1 MMKLGQMASY
11 LDQGMP
17 EHVRSALAEL
27 QSNAPPMSPELAA
40 GVIVDQ
46 LGAPP
51 EELFAEWDPHPIASA
66 SIGQVHRAIT
76 RDGRAVAVKVQYP
89 GVSEAIRA
97 DLDNTDLVMSAF
109 KMMFPGLDP
118 APMVREIKERLSEEL
133 DYRLE
138 ADHQQ
143 MFAEEYRA
151 HPTITVPDVVRELSA
166 EKVLTTDLAE
176 GVPFAEMERW
186 TQEERNLAAE
196 TIFRFVFH
204 GLYRMLAF
212 NGDPHPGNYLFLSGG
227 RVTFLDFG
235 LVKRFTHTEMDQF
248 GEMVK
253 AMVLDHD
260 IAAYRTLVE
269 DYGIIEPGWVSPTTQ
284 ILAYFR
290 HFYEF
295 LMTDEVS
302 TIDAAYASEMVRR
315 FFDPS
320 GPHGDIMRAA
330 NVPAEFVVIQ
340 RINLG
345 LFALLGQLDATAQLA
360 GDRRGDLA
368 LRRRPSIDE
377 DGRGRSGLATGA
389 PACADR
395 FLNSEVSNRLRLT
408 RRSRPL
414 PVSSSER
421 SAASANPRARSSR
434 RSRRPWL
441 RWRTRPVRCSRCSP
455 RGVSR
460 RRRCRPTGSG
470 TRS

>member
-1 MMKLGQMASY
+1 MKTAAQITETLGNMKGAMMKLGQMASY

-269 DYGIIEPGWVSPTTQ
+269 DYGIIEPGLGVSDAQ

-302 TIDAAYASEMVRR
+302 TIDAAFASEMVRR

-345 LFALLGQLDATAQLA
+345 LFALLGQLDATANWRA
-360 GDRRGDLA
+360 IAEEIWPFVDGP
-368 LRRRPSIDE
+368 PSTKMGE
-377 DGRGRSGLATGA
+377 A
-389 PACADR
+389 
-395 FLNSEVSNRLRLT
+395 E
-408 RRSRPL
+408 
-414 PVSSSER
+414 
-421 SAASANPRARSSR
+421 AA
-434 RSRRPWL
+434 
-441 RWRTRPVRCSRCSP
+441 WRQEHPHVQIHS
-455 RGVSR
+455 
-460 RRRCRPTGSG
+460 
-470 TRS
+470 